1 MKICDSYEINL
12 STLAVVPILGNFC
25 RVYEKEEMFIVKG
38 KSTSIVNSGCRFFCS
53 SLSERQQI
61 TKRLINVSSKAPIV
75 VEGSK
80 MLILF
85 PTGSPRDNSC
95 IWISFN
101 NISKYF
107 KENARRTKIVFKDKT
122 QISVPVSYNI
132 VDNQISR
139 CLKLEKELDKRR
151 KTL

>member
-38 KSTSIVNSGCRFFCS
+38 KSTSIVNSGCRFFGS

-101 NISKYF
+101 SDFFNCSFLANILKKMLEEPKLYL
-107 KENARRTKIVFKDKT
+107 KIKRKLVFLFLTILLIIKFQD
-122 QISVPVSYNI
+122 V
-132 VDNQISR
+132 
-139 CLKLEKELDKRR
+139 
-151 KTL
+151 